1 MQKSTTFGNAAL
13 AEKMVS
19 RFGNHKES
27 VKVEMKYAADVQSFV
42 SKVKTAH
49 RDAANSKLVFG

>member
-1 MQKSTTFGNAAL
+1 MQKSATFGNAAL

-19 RFGNHKES
+19 RFGEAKES

-42 SKVKTAH
+42 TKVATAH
-49 RDAANSKLVFG
+49 REAAKSKLVFG